1 MKKITKDLL
10 FATTIVIILAPF
22 FLFDEAA
29 EWFKASTA
37 AHPYA
42 MAFLKFMILSTVG
55 EMIGLRIKS
64 GVYSYKGFGL
74 LPRAVVWGLFGVLI
88 ASAMKIFSTGTP
100 VVLEGF
106 GVKGVVAAM
115 TGGFTL
121 KKLIGAFFIST
132 LMNTLFAPV
141 FMTLHKISDSN
152 ILANGGSLWRS
163 MTHPV
168 PFGEA
173 LAALNWK
180 VQWGFVFKKT
190 IPLFWIPAH
199 TITFLLPANV
209 QVLFAASLSIV
220 LGIFLSVAAVMSKK
234 E

>member
-1 MKKITKDLL
+1 MKKCTKDIL
-10 FATTIVIILAPF
+10 FIAAIVVLLAPF
-22 FLFDEAA
+22 FMFDTAA
-29 EWFKASTA
+29 EWFKSSTA

-42 MAFLKFMILSTVG
+42 MAFLKFMILSTIG
-55 EMIGLRIKS
+55 EMIGLRIQS

-74 LPRAVVWGLFGVLI
+74 FPRAIVWGFFGVLI
-88 ASAMKIFSTGTP
+88 AAAMKIFSTGTP

-106 GVKGVVAAM
+106 GLNGAVASMA
-115 TGGFTL
+115 GEFTAT
-121 KKLIGAFFIST
+121 KLISAFFISL

-152 ILANGGSLWRS
+152 ILANNGSLWKAI
-163 MTHPV
+163 TTPV

-173 LAALNWK
+173 LAGLNWK

-190 IPLFWIPAH
+190 IPLFWVPAH
-199 TITFLLPANV
+199 TITFLLPANI

-234 E
+234 